1 MSTNTP
7 RDDGQNSPGRQDVPP
22 IAPDNK
28 KAKAAKGNG
37 AGTPPEDAAK
47 ANGDGDADPAPEV
60 EARPPNGKGPT
71 PEGSAASPPGAE
83 DAASTAEAARPD
95 YLKLV
100 QGGAPEDIFNDIE
113 SLRTVA
119 ELKVQRR
126 SVAINMEVRKP
137 PDNGYF
143 QCHPDPAQRLD
154 ASLVYDKEERD
165 VYFVHPH
172 MMNHPLLLTRLR
184 RMTIVT
190 TYAWPAGIVFLWPVP
205 FPDEKGRVK
214 VWKSARRAFE
224 ISCGLATD
232 LDPPGPR
239 WTQMS
244 WNAEARYYAVG
255 TAEGI
260 NSQPIWPPG
269 LSLGN
274 SLKIGFAEKTIASE
288 DHYYVRQ
295 LRGLT

>member
-1 MSTNTP
+1 MSSDEQFRNEPASPPEGAPPPKTTHSKKSNGTGGGDHSKSTP
-7 RDDGQNSPGRQDVPP
+7 DHDDPP
-22 IAPDNK
+22 IGAKVSGPD
-28 KAKAAKGNG
+28 GD
-37 AGTPPEDAAK
+37 EAAK
-47 ANGDGDADPAPEV
+47 ADV
-60 EARPPNGKGPT
+60 TK
-71 PEGSAASPPGAE
+71 
-83 DAASTAEAARPD
+83 PD
-95 YLKLV
+95 LRLV

-113 SLRTVA
+113 GLRKVA

-126 SVAINMEVRKP
+126 SVATNMEVRKP

-143 QCHPDPAQRLD
+143 QCCPDPAQRID

-172 MMNHPLLLTRLR
+172 MMNHPLLLPRLR
-184 RMTIVT
+184 KMTIAT
-190 TYAWPAGIVFLWPVP
+190 AFAWPAGIVFLWPVP
-205 FPDEKGRVK
+205 FPDERGRVK

-244 WNAEARYYAVG
+244 WSAEARDYAVG

-269 LSLGN
+269 LSLGD
-274 SLKIGFAEKTIASE
+274 SLKLGFAEKTIASE

-295 LRGLT
+295 LRGLA

>member
-1 MSTNTP
+1 MSDDTLNPELEDPPEKRIPPTTP
-7 RDDGQNSPGRQDVPP
+7 S
-22 IAPDNK
+22 
-28 KAKAAKGNG
+28 AKGNG
-37 AGTPPEDAAK
+37 EDPNPPEANAK
-47 ANGDGDADPAPEV
+47 PPNSEDGGPAPEV
-60 EARPPNGKGPT
+60 EARPPDGKGLAPD
-71 PEGSAASPPGAE
+71 G
-83 DAASTAEAARPD
+83 DEAAKADAPKPD
-95 YLKLV
+95 LKLV

-113 SLRTVA
+113 SLRKIA

-143 QCHPDPAQRLD
+143 QCHPDPAQRID

-172 MMNHPLLLTRLR
+172 MMNHPLLLPRLR

-190 TYAWPAGIVFLWPVP
+190 TYAWPAGIIFLWPVP
-205 FPDEKGRVK
+205 FPDEKGRIK

-224 ISCGLATD
+224 ISCGLATN

-244 WNAEARYYAVG
+244 WNAEARDYAVG